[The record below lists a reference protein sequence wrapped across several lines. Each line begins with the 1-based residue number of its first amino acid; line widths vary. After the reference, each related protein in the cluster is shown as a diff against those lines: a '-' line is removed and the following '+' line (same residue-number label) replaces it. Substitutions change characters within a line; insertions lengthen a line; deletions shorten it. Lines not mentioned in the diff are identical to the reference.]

1 MNKSPLNYLITLAI
15 GAVLWVVSAVIVG
28 NVLSESITLATIGVE
43 EFLAFYRI
51 VLAVA
56 AFIGVSNS
64 FYWYFYGS
72 KDSTAGELDR
82 AKKIWNQSFIG
93 QISVAAGIVSVFGF
107 KFLKEGIV
115 LKDYLIIFGLAS
127 LHTYIFFWLCTFL
140 MSPINVERIPLFK
153 R

>member
-1 MNKSPLNYLITLAI
+1 MNKSPLNYLVTLAI

-51 VLAVA
+51 ILAVA
-56 AFIGVSNS
+56 AFIGISNS

-72 KDSTAGELDR
+72 KDSTAGELER
-82 AKKIWNQSFIG
+82 AKRIWTQSFIG
-93 QISVAAGIVSVFGF
+93 QITSAAGIVFVLGF
-107 KFLKEGIV
+107 KFLSEGIV
-115 LKDYLIIFGLAS
+115 LRDYLIFFGLAS
-127 LHTYIFFWLCTFL
+127 LHTYIFFLFCTFL

>member
-1 MNKSPLNYLITLAI
+1 MNKSPINYLITLAI

-28 NVLSESITLATIGVE
+28 NMMSESITLAIISIE
-43 EFLAFYRI
+43 DFLAFYRI
-51 VLAVA
+51 VLAIA
-56 AFIGVSNS
+56 AFIGISNS
-64 FYWYFYGS
+64 FYWYFYGG

-82 AKKIWNQSFIG
+82 AKRIWNLSFIG
-93 QISVAAGIVSVFGF
+93 QISAAAGIVSVFGF

-115 LKDYLIIFGLAS
+115 IKDYLIIFGLAS